1 VSVPAVMFL
10 LLAEELSLQVS
21 NSFTYRPEL
30 PEYICKLPIKLF
42 AGELCV
48 WFPGEVKAILYGKCE
63 DSINYLGSNGD
74 SMIGVAVEGDWSGWP
89 TRG

>member
-1 VSVPAVMFL
+1 MMFL
-10 LLAEELSLQVS
+10 LLAEELSLQVL

-42 AGELCV
+42 AGEPFV

-89 TRG
+89 TRS